1 MAVLRPPLPVAPRT
15 ASNPLTFR
23 RAITGV
29 LFMTKQ
35 KQQQNLSQSRDGGY
49 TIIESLVAMIVVSVL
64 MIAIAPVM
72 AFSVAT
78 RVQARRIEMATQAA
92 KTYIEAL
99 RSEALKPGTNGFPA
113 QYPTGNKLEDTPAPT
128 DINTL
133 Y

>member
-78 RVQARRIEMATQAA
+78 RVQARRVELASQAA
-92 KTYIEAL
+92 TAYINAL
-99 RSEALKPGTNGFPA
+99 RVGAIKPPTNPQPTIGFPA
-113 QYPTGNKLEDTPAPT
+113 QDPSDSPPAPAS
-128 DINTL
+128 
-133 Y
+133 